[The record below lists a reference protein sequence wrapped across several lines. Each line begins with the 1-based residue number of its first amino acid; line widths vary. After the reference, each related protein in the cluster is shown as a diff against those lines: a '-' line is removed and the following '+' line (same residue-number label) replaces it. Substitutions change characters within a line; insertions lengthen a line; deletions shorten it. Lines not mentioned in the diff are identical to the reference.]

1 MMDLTLTQARPVARK
16 SARKARPL
24 SVDRTPAGRAHT
36 PESTL
41 DTWPSGNAPA
51 KDSGSYTTRAGP
63 VYKHLPEPGV
73 CMTWSGSVDIYYNS
87 DNGLCL

>member
-1 MMDLTLTQARPVARK
+1 VTYNSAAEQMCAVTVRSSAGARVFME
-16 SARKARPL
+16 
-24 SVDRTPAGRAHT
+24 V
-36 PESTL
+36 TL

-51 KDSGSYTTRAGP
+51 KDSGSYTTYAGP

-87 DNGLCL
+87 DNGLCP